1 MITKNDDGSVLIVVD
16 KIHLKLNPNELTQ
29 ADIELI
35 TAYNPDNADQVIADE
50 IKMRSIHKQIIDK
63 GEFDLIAEMIAENPN
78 TWFINYCNSRNI
90 EI

>member
-1 MITKNDDGSVLIVVD
+1 MIEVKENGQVLIVSG
-16 KIHLKLNPNELTQ
+16 KIHLSLNGNEATEQ
-29 ADIELI
+29 ELQLI
-35 TAYNPDNADQVIADE
+35 AEMNPDNADQVIADE